1 MTAAV
6 TLIIFNRPDTTQRVF
21 DAIARAKPTTLL
33 VIADGPRAGRP
44 GEAERCAA
52 ARAIIAAVDWDCR
65 VLTNYSP
72 VNLGCR
78 GRVSSG
84 LDWVFSEVE
93 ESIILE
99 DDCVPHP
106 DFFSFAEAML
116 DRYRHDES
124 IMAVGGS
131 NLSPKRI
138 WGDGSY
144 YFSRH
149 CHIWGWATW
158 RRAWREY
165 DVAMTALPALIDRL
179 DEYCP
184 VPAEADHWREMFR
197 LTHAGLIDTWDY
209 QWQFAVT
216 RRRGLTIVP
225 NANLVSNIGFRPDAT
240 HTKLLGDRGCAVPYG
255 LLGTLRHPREPLWNE
270 MADRHFF
277 RIMLDRSLPRRIKDR
292 LTRGWKTFRHRS
304 ARTAFF
310 LRRQSAGGGGA
321 S

>member
-21 DAIARAKPTTLL
+21 EAIARARPATLL
-33 VIADGPRAGRP
+33 VVADGPRADRP

-52 ARAIIAAVDWDCR
+52 ARAVIDGVDWDCR
-65 VLTNYSP
+65 VLTDYSP

-78 GRVSSG
+78 RRVSSG
-84 LDWVFSEVE
+84 LDWVFSQVE
-93 ESIILE
+93 DSIILE
-99 DDCVPHP
+99 DDCLPHP
-106 DFFSFAEAML
+106 DFFSFSEAML
-116 DRYRHDES
+116 ERHRHDER

-131 NLSPKRI
+131 NLAAGRI
-138 WGDGSY
+138 RGDASY

-158 RRAWREY
+158 RRAWRHY
-165 DVAMTALPALIDRL
+165 DVAMNALPALLDRL
-179 DEYCP
+179 DDYYP
-184 VPAEADHWREMFR
+184 VPAEAAHWRQMFGA
-197 LTHAGLIDTWDY
+197 THAGLIDTWDY
-209 QWQFAVT
+209 QWQFAIM
-216 RRRGLTIVP
+216 RRHGLTIVP

-240 HTKLLGDRGCAVPYG
+240 HTTLFGDRGCAVPCSP
-255 LLGTLRHPREPLWNE
+255 LGPLRHPRETVWNE
-270 MADRHFF
+270 AADRRFF
-277 RIMLDRSLPRRIKDR
+277 HLMHDRSLPRRLQDR
-292 LTRGWKTFRHRS
+292 LMRGWRTFRQRY